1 MRVAEKIGQI
11 VMGADDL
18 KVRTDTNWMENNK
31 KSEKLN
37 TSNHDFGGYDF
48 FTPWEIQKY
57 IDSASAV

>member
-11 VMGADDL
+11 VRGADDL
-18 KVRTDTNWMENNK
+18 KGRTDTNWMENNK

-48 FTPWEIQKY
+48 FTP
-57 IDSASAV
+57 